1 MSKLIAS
8 FFTNSGSPAT
18 GLSPTIR
25 IWEVTGLSSTLV
37 VTDAPMTEVG
47 DGFYKYEFTT
57 YDPSSEYLFRSD
69 GGASLPIFERYQKA
83 SNRNS
88 ASEVWNADSAEYTTL
103 NTFGDKVNDIAT
115 DTTALRIDV
124 TAALSVLD
132 ILLKYESNRT
142 RVDPSANTLTIYD
155 DDGTTVLQVFN
166 LKDENGNP
174 SSTCIYEREPQ

>member
-1 MSKLIAS
+1 MSKIIAS
-8 FFTNSGSPAT
+8 LFASSGTPLL

-25 IWEVTGLSSTLV
+25 IWEVDTPDVLV
-37 VTDAPMTEVG
+37 VVDAPMVEVG

-57 YDPSSEYLFRSD
+57 YDARKEYLFRTD
-69 GGASLPIFERYQKA
+69 GGAGLSDGDRYQSS

-88 ASEVWNADSAEYTTL
+88 AAEVWERDASSPRVGSYGEV
-103 NTFGDKVNDIAT
+103 VNDIST

-142 RVDPSANTLTIYD
+142 RVDPVANTLTIFD
-155 DDGTTVLQVFN
+155 DDGTTVLQVFD
-166 LKDENGNP
+166 LKDENGQP
-174 SSTCIYEREPQ
+174 SSDCVYERDPQ